1 MKITLQLNFI
11 HLAPPRLQMT
21 QKKWAKDALYKYYA
35 LHNFV
40 KILMSFIEKLA
51 FL

>member
-1 MKITLQLNFI
+1 MKITLQLNLI

-21 QKKWAKDALYKYYA
+21 QKKCAKDALYKYYA

-40 KILMSFIEKLA
+40 KILMSFIEKSA

>member
-11 HLAPPRLQMT
+11 QLAQPRLQMT
-21 QKKWAKDALYKYYA
+21 LKKWVKDALYKYYA
-35 LHNFV
+35 LHNLV